1 MDVQQLFKNLQKE
14 AECPLCLET
23 TINNPTTLPCLHS
36 FYLDCLEKH
45 AGLQTT
51 SFKSLRETHSRIC
64 LHLIMSTDWWMF
76 SLVKMAAHRP
86 RSPRNAAVVMKTTKT
101 VYPIENQRIMPE
113 KEPGSTLKC
122 LF

>member
-1 MDVQQLFKNLQKE
+1 
-14 AECPLCLET
+14 
-23 TINNPTTLPCLHS
+23 
-36 FYLDCLEKH
+36 
-45 AGLQTT
+45 
-51 SFKSLRETHSRIC
+51 
-64 LHLIMSTDWWMF
+64 MSTDWWMF

-86 RSPRNAAVVMKTTKT
+86 RLPRNAAVVMKTTKT